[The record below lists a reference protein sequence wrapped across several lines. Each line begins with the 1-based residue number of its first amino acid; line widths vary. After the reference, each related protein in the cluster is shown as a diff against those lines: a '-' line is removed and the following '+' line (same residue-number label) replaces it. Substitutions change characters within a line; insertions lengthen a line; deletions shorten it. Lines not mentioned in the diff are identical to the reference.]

1 MEANNFQGAAAWN
14 TPEYPNSEEYNHH
27 PETRFRD
34 TKGNPLSTFSVDVD
48 TGSYTNCRRMLE
60 DGYLPQPDA
69 VRAEEFLNY
78 FDYGYEGPSEGEPFG
93 MHFEVAP
100 CPWKRGNELLM
111 VGLQTQRHDLEDL
124 PASRLVFL
132 VDTSGSMGTPESLPM
147 VKRSLRM
154 LTQQL
159 RPQDRVAIV
168 AYAGRAG
175 LVLPSTPGTDKDTIV
190 KAIENLHA
198 GGSTAGAQG
207 LELAY
212 KIAMEQMDPEGSNRV
227 ILATDG
233 DFNVGPSSKAELVR
247 LIEEKRKTGIFLSV
261 LGFGMGNYKGGR
273 MEQLANKG
281 NGNYAYID
289 SLLEARKT
297 LVKEMGAT
305 LITVAKDVKIQ
316 IEFNP
321 SVVAAYRLIGYENRR
336 LDNADFADDK
346 KDAAEMGSGHSVT
359 ALYEIVPADSK
370 SKKKIGE
377 TALKYQKLEPV
388 ESKEMLTC
396 KIRYKLPDGK
406 KSKLTTIAKTPEEI
420 RMGSPSKS
428 FRFASSVAELALL
441 LGNSEYAPRADY
453 ENLIERAR
461 RARGRDK
468 NGLRAEFISLA
479 RTSKLL
485 SESQARL
492 SADPQN

>member
-1 MEANNFQGAAAWN
+1 
-14 TPEYPNSEEYNHH
+14 
-27 PETRFRD
+27 
-34 TKGNPLSTFSVDVD
+34 
-48 TGSYTNCRRMLE
+48 MLV

-78 FDYGYEGPSEGEPFG
+78 FDYGYEGPRDGEPFG

-111 VGLQTQRHDLEDL
+111 VGLQAERHDFEEL

-147 VKRSLRM
+147 VKNSLRM

-168 AYAGRAG
+168 AYAGSAG
-175 LVLPSTPGTDKDTIV
+175 LVLPSTPGTDKETIV
-190 KAIENLHA
+190 KAIENLDA

-212 KIAMEQMDPEGSNRV
+212 KIAMGQMDPEGSNRV

-233 DFNVGPSSKAELVR
+233 DFNVGPSSEAELVR

-261 LGFGMGNYKGGR
+261 LGFGMGNYKGGK

-297 LVKEMGAT
+297 LVKEMGGT
-305 LITVAKDVKIQ
+305 LMTVAKDVKIQ

-346 KDAAEMGSGHSVT
+346 KDAGEMGSGHSVT

-370 SKKKIGE
+370 SKNKIGE
-377 TALKYQKLEPV
+377 TSLKYQKLEPV

-396 KIRYKLPDGK
+396 KIRHKLPDGK
-406 KSKLTTIAKTPEEI
+406 KSKLTSIAKTPEEI
-420 RMGSPSKS
+420 RTGSPSKS

-441 LGNSEYAPRADY
+441 LGDSEHAPQADY
-453 ENLIERAR
+453 ENLIERAG

-468 NGLRAEFISLA
+468 EGLRAEFIRLA
-479 RTSKLL
+479 RKSQLL
-485 SESQARL
+485 SESQASL
-492 SADPQN
+492 SAEPKN

>member
-1 MEANNFQGAAAWN
+1 
-14 TPEYPNSEEYNHH
+14 
-27 PETRFRD
+27 
-34 TKGNPLSTFSVDVD
+34 
-48 TGSYTNCRRMLE
+48 MLE

-93 MHFEVAP
+93 MHFEMAP

-111 VGLQTQRHDLEDL
+111 IGLQTQRHDLEEL

-132 VDTSGSMGTPESLPM
+132 VDTSGSMNTPESLPM

-168 AYAGRAG
+168 AYAGSAG
-175 LVLPSTPGTDKDTIV
+175 LVLPSTPGTDKETIV

-233 DFNVGPSSKAELVR
+233 DFNVGPSSEAELVR

-261 LGFGMGNYKGGR
+261 LGFGMGNYKDGK

-305 LITVAKDVKIQ
+305 LMTVAKDVKIQ

-346 KDAAEMGSGHSVT
+346 KDAGEMGSGHSVT

-370 SKKKIGE
+370 SNKKIGE

-388 ESKEMLTC
+388 DSKEMLTC

-420 RMGSPSKS
+420 RKGSPSKS

-468 NGLRAEFISLA
+468 DGLRAEFISLA
-479 RTSKLL
+479 RESKLL

-492 SADPQN
+492 SSDPQN